1 VLERKGATQGLMTK
15 MRFLEED
22 KKNSF

>member
-1 VLERKGATQGLMTK
+1 VLERKGATQDLMTK